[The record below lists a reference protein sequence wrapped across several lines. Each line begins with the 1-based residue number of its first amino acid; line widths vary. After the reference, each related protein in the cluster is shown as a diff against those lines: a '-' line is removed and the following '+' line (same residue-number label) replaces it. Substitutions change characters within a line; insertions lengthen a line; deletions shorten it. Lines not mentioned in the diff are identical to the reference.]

1 MGETYAEFWRRKGIE
16 AGLDMGAAEHSDK
29 VMQRDAR
36 SAAEKLMQKEGDD
49 FWAEFGS
56 YRASDLREKPVLH
69 GGAIVLGGG
78 GSVKRKKSKKG
89 NKPTVYVWG
98 ETL

>member
-1 MGETYAEFWRRKGIE
+1 MGETYSEFWRRKGIE
-16 AGLDMGAAEHSDK
+16 EGLDMGVADHSDK

-78 GSVKRKKSKKG
+78 AKAGKKKNKRG
-89 NKPTVYVWG
+89 NKIYQDAWEGV
-98 ETL
+98 